1 MVLFCIFF
9 INSFCILFSQR
20 HQFHL
25 FTTASEYLC
34 IFNSILTVLL
44 AVNKPFCRIFKWNP
58 YILALQCGHQLI
70 NDNRKPDG
78 RCGFAEGF
86 QQIVITS
93 AVYNGFSAAKRIQAP
108 AILSISKRAYGYDHR
123 ESQLGPYYSRH
134 YLEMKAKALS

>member
-9 INSFCILFSQR
+9 INSFCILLSQR
-20 HQFHL
+20 HQFYL
-25 FTTASEYLC
+25 LTTASEYLR
-34 IFNSILTVLL
+34 IFNSILPVLL

-70 NDNRKPDG
+70 DDNRKPDG

-93 AVYNGFSAAKRIQAP
+93 AVYNGLSAAK
-108 AILSISKRAYGYDHR
+108 SITGKNNTCIIIKTRDH
-123 ESQLGPYYSRH
+123 SQFVRYIFVDFI
-134 YLEMKAKALS
+134 